1 MLIGKYDIDKAKN
14 ATLSANNVT
23 LYAVKCD
30 IGVSYLSHFADEGLL
45 SDSMGL
51 SHF

>member
-1 MLIGKYDIDKAKN
+1 MLIGKYDIDKPKN
-14 ATLSANNVT
+14 ATLSGNNVT
-23 LYAVKCD
+23 LCAVECD

-45 SDSMGL
+45 SDGL